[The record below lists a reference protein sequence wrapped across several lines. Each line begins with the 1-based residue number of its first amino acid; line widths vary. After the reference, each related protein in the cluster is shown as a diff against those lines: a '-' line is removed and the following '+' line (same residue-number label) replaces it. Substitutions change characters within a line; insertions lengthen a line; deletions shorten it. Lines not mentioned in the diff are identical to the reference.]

1 MNSPRII
8 PSCSDSFDSSAA
20 SGLEKVSGD
29 FQVLLLEKKV
39 VSPWLGG
46 GLGLTC
52 LGGVIWCLYQGD
64 ISPHLRWALGDEV
77 QELAAG
83 HRIFI
88 RGHPAG

>member
-20 SGLEKVSGD
+20 PGLEKVCGD

-46 GLGLTC
+46 ALEPW
-52 LGGVIWCLYQGD
+52 GVIWGLCQGD
-64 ISPHLRWALGDEV
+64 ISPHLRWALRDEV

-88 RGHPAG
+88 RGRPAG